1 MGSRRSVQFHCDLW
15 AKLEIILFIDG
26 VFLLF
31 RWFHARITGHD
42 AEALLLERGSDGSF
56 LVRPSQSNPGDFTLS
71 VR

>member
-1 MGSRRSVQFHCDLW
+1 MGIFMRNDYVCS
-15 AKLEIILFIDG
+15 
-26 VFLLF
+26 F

-42 AEALLLERGSDGSF
+42 AESLLLERGSDGSF